1 MMDKQLLK
9 RTFIS
14 CGRIRVLT
22 ATILMAFFGFV
33 AGPGLVDMAGAGAVT
48 EQPNNGT
55 QEASSSKAAD
65 PLDGVSFPTFYS
77 TGLDACTSDDG
88 IPVIF
93 LFSSST
99 CAHCAWVGDIFDFIA
114 MYYVSSGSIVAHHY
128 DLTTGDDLL
137 TAAKETEIPPEH
149 LQIKENGDPKGLV
162 PYFNFNCQF
171 ERIGNGYE
179 ETDDSVAEAG
189 EIRQVIES
197 LIRMPSK
204 EE

>member
-1 MMDKQLLK
+1 MMNKQTLK
-9 RTFIS
+9 RNFIS
-14 CGRIRVLT
+14 RGRIKVLA
-22 ATILMAFFGFV
+22 ATIVMSIFGLI
-33 AGPGLVDMAGAGAVT
+33 AGPGLVGMAGAETVT
-48 EQPNNGT
+48 DLPDNSI
-55 QEASSSKAAD
+55 QEASSSTAVD

-88 IPVIF
+88 KPVIF

-99 CAHCAWVGDIFDFIA
+99 CSHCEWVGDIFDFIA

-128 DLTTGDDLL
+128 DLTSGDDLL
-137 TAAKETEIPPEH
+137 TAEIETEIPSEY

-179 ETDDSVAEAG
+179 ATDDSVAEAA

-197 LIRMPSK
+197 LIPVP
-204 EE
+204 